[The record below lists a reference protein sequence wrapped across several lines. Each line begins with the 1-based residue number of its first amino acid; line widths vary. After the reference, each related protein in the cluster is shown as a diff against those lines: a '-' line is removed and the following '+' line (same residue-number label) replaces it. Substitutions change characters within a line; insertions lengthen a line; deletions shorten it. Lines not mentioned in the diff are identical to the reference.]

1 MGAHQF
7 TALGGWG
14 GRFTTIAAR
23 RCDRCGFMYVAM
35 NHTADPAGSIILIGE
50 DGGDLNG
57 SEVAGACPMETH
69 PMEG

>member
-7 TALGGWG
+7 TALGGWA
-14 GRFTTIAAR
+14 GRFTTIVAR
-23 RCDRCGFMYVAM
+23 RCDRCCFMYVAM

-50 DGGDLNG
+50 DGKDLDA
-57 SEVAGACPMETH
+57 SEVAGACPTETH